1 MVASFDVGSEE
12 AGFLAKKVPYV
23 PGSAGGSKAR
33 VVEGMEWKPIWI
45 SHAGLCPADD
55 GKCHGTPIEGY
66 AWLVGVGKRGPMG
79 SDVFGWPLPMARWLG

>member
-1 MVASFDVGSEE
+1 M

-23 PGSAGGSKAR
+23 PGSGGSKAL

-55 GKCHGTPIEGY
+55 GKCHGSPIEGY
-66 AWLVGVGKRGPMG
+66 AWLVGVGKRAPHGFRCLRLASPHG
-79 SDVFGWPLPMARWLG
+79 SLAKLKLSSALFP